1 MKARR
6 GPPAAPARGPG
17 FAPPSGDDG
26 AVSAMVSVLA
36 LAVLLS
42 VALVVDGGRRLGAL
56 SEARDI
62 ADNAA
67 RRGSQSIDLEAWRA
81 TGRPVVDP
89 VRAQASIADF
99 MVRSGLDDRVRSW
112 VVVPTPGPDGD
123 IGVTVEVTIEPD
135 RFLLPAGPV
144 SAVETATALDGV
156 TVP

>member
-1 MKARR
+1 MTA
-6 GPPAAPARGPG
+6 AAPARGVGVGPASADEG
-17 FAPPSGDDG
+17 T
-26 AVSAMVSVLA
+26 VSAMVSVLA
-36 LAVLLS
+36 LAILLS
-42 VALVVDGGRRLGAL
+42 VALVVDGGRRLGGL

-99 MVRSGLDDRVRSW
+99 MARSGLDERVRSW
-112 VVVPTPGPDGD
+112 EVVPTPGPDGD
-123 IGVTVEVTIEPD
+123 ISVTVEVTIEPD
-135 RFLLPAGPV
+135 RFLLPTGPV
-144 SAVETATALDGV
+144 RAVETATALDAV